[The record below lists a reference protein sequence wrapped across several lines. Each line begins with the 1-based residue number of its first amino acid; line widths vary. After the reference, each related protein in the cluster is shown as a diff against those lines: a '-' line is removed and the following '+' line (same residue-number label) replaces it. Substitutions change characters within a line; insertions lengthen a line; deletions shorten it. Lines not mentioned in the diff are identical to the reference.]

1 MIKEGMLFLSFSGQ
15 CEQALAFYTKVLQAQ
30 VLEKMTY
37 LDAEM
42 SDGSDSDHLIM
53 NATMQLG
60 NLKICASDLLET
72 ELTIGTNAS
81 IWLEIATEEHLNQL
95 FAGFLEV
102 DSQVITPLETTFW
115 HSLYCKVQD
124 PFGIFWELN
133 CQLS

>member
-60 NLKICASDLLET
+60 NLKICASDLLEA
-72 ELTIGTNAS
+72 EPTIGTNAS
-81 IWLEIATEEHLNQL
+81 IWLEIDTEEHLNQL
-95 FAGFLEV
+95 FTGFLEV

-124 PFGIFWELN
+124 PFGVFWELN